1 MNQNNHSRSDW
12 YAPPPPRQA
21 QAPYAP
27 QQPRRAQASYTPQPP
42 RAAAPKNHTGAR
54 IAGIVV
60 CVLLVLVA
68 SVYLFSDSF
77 GVSRFS
83 WWDGDK
89 SGERTFTIDIP
100 GSGNDDSDDG
110 SGAIPD
116 DYAKDYRDFFSR
128 GFADYKDENVPS
140 RVQRA
145 ESGAAF
151 RVTLESAAGRQEE
164 NLQALYPECL
174 QSVVGIRTLISG
186 RPGYYM
192 GTGIVMSEDGY
203 ILTNQHLLSGTDKA
217 YVTLPDGEERPAL
230 LVGED
235 AGTDLAVLKIEAEGL
250 HPAVFGDSAD
260 LTVGDSV
267 FAIGNPMLPSLKG
280 TLTSGIVSGLSRSV
294 SSGNHPMTLI
304 QHTAPINEGNSG
316 GPLFN
321 MYGQVVGV
329 TNMKLVNPYSD
340 VQVEGLCFAVPSA
353 TVKTV
358 TDHLLSSGSYVRP
371 GIGITVGAITAEDA
385 EHYGLPGGLYIS
397 AVSAGSDA
405 QAKGVKAGDILTH
418 VNGQPVRETDDVLA
432 IRDTLQVG
440 DRITLTVFR
449 DGETRDY
456 EIELYDLSQLY

>member
-1 MNQNNHSRSDW
+1 MNQNNYPRSDW
-12 YAPPPPRQA
+12 YAPPPRQAPQPPRQM

-27 QQPRRAQASYTPQPP
+27 RQQ
-42 RAAAPKNHTGAR
+42 RAAAPQSAPPKKHTGAR

-77 GVSRFS
+77 GVSFS
-83 WWDGDK
+83 GWDRDK
-89 SGERTFTIDIP
+89 GGERIFTIDIP
-100 GSGNDDSDDG
+100 DSADDG
-110 SGAIPD
+110 GGEIPD

-128 GFADYKDENVPS
+128 SFAEYEDDNAPS

-145 ESGAAF
+145 EAGGAF
-151 RVTLESAAGRQEE
+151 RVKLESAAGRQEE
-164 NLQALYPECL
+164 SLQTLYPECL
-174 QSVVGIRTLISG
+174 QSVVGIRTLTSG
-186 RPGYYM
+186 RPGYYL
-192 GTGIVMSEDGY
+192 GTGIIMSEDGY
-203 ILTNQHLLSGTDKA
+203 ILTNQHLLSGTDRA
-217 YVTLPDGEERPAL
+217 YVTLPDGDELPAL

-235 AGTDLAVLKIEAEGL
+235 ATTDLAVLKIEAEGL
-250 HPAVFGDSAD
+250 QPAVFGDSND

-267 FAIGNPMLPSLKG
+267 FAIGNPMMVSLRG

-294 SSGNHPMTLI
+294 SSGSHPMTLI

-358 TDHLLSSGSYVRP
+358 TDQLLSSGSYVRP
-371 GIGITVGAITAEDA
+371 GIGITVGAISAEDA

-405 QAKGVKAGDILTH
+405 QAKGIKAGDILTH
-418 VNGQPVRETDDVLA
+418 VNGQPVRESDDVLA

-440 DRITLTVFR
+440 DHITLTVFR
-449 DGETRDY
+449 DGETRDF
-456 EIELYDLSQLY
+456 EVELYDLSTLY